1 MTKCQLKN
9 ILPRDF
15 DRIFPVWERTAL
27 AILTNPLTKNK
38 QKCWNSPHSTRTR
51 MCTRARAHTR
61 TYILKNIK

>member
-1 MTKCQLKN
+1 MTKCRLKN

-38 QKCWNSPHSTRTR
+38 QKCWNSPHGRAH
-51 MCTRARAHTR
+51 ARAHTHTR
-61 TYILKNIK
+61 THILKNIK